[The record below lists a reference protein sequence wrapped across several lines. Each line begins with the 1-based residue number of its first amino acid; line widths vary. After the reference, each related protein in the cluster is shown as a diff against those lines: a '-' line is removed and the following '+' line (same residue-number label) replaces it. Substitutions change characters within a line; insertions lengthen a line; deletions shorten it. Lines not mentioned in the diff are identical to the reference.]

1 MTKFVETKCWQDI
14 SQALEKENIVT
25 IVGDPGT
32 GKTMIAC
39 RLIVDAI
46 DLGYDVQIL
55 CSPEEWETKI
65 DLQKKQ
71 IILLDDFLGHNFL
84 CHCKADGFLS
94 ILPRIRRYV
103 TQRNGSLKIIIAS
116 RKNVYREGFQYLKVT
131 TTAVDALNIVQIDQ
145 NSLTETEK
153 KEILQ
158 RHLPKENYTGES
170 LGFDAGHFQQCVQL
184 FSKVSSTEPLSKF
197 MEHPI
202 ENLESHITKM
212 RKESKLDFMC
222 LLILAFN
229 GGEIFVDKLFDINVM
244 KTNKSL
250 LESVCDVV
258 YDEEEI
264 RNTFRHHKSGY
275 VSVCCS

>member
-1 MTKFVETKCWQDI
+1 MKIYKTFKIYFNSLPLGSHSCQLKLFLKNKMTKFVETKCWQDI

-145 NSLTETEK
+145 NSLK
-153 KEILQ
+153 IG
-158 RHLPKENYTGES
+158 RAH
-170 LGFDAGHFQQCVQL
+170 V
-184 FSKVSSTEPLSKF
+184 
-197 MEHPI
+197 
-202 ENLESHITKM
+202 
-212 RKESKLDFMC
+212 
-222 LLILAFN
+222 
-229 GGEIFVDKLFDINVM
+229 
-244 KTNKSL
+244 
-250 LESVCDVV
+250 
-258 YDEEEI
+258 
-264 RNTFRHHKSGY
+264 
-275 VSVCCS
+275 